1 MILNK
6 QTNLILNLITI
17 LRIFLILGLVL
28 YTNFIYGQNTFYG
41 TVKDEN
47 KQPVISAS
55 VILKDSL
62 GKIVDYT
69 FTDDTGKYN
78 LKTDKTGKL
87 ILSISSMGFEKTEIE
102 VVSDTSQKQTKI
114 DIELFS
120 KSVELEEIVI
130 NSVRPITVDG
140 DKVIFDAQSFSQG
153 NEEVVEDLLKKIPGL
168 NVTSDGTIKVGNQ
181 EVEKVMINNDDM
193 FDKGY
198 KILTKN
204 MPVNPIDKIELLQ
217 NYSNNKHL
225 KGIENSNKV
234 ALNLT
239 LKEDYERQWF
249 GNVQLGYGLASEN
262 RYEVKSNLMNFGN
275 KSKYYFL
282 TNMNNIGYDAV
293 GDIDNLIRPNRQDE
307 LGDNQSANTLLG
319 FGEDLPNLKTKR
331 VNFNNAEML
340 SLNSIFTLS
349 DKVKLKLLGFLNTDE
364 NDFFRNSFQ
373 SFSVGNTS
381 FENTEDF
388 IGRKKQ
394 ITGFGKI
401 DLTYDISK
409 NKTFEY
415 TGKFNKTDI
424 KNRSN
429 LIFNDELLNE
439 RLQSN
444 NQLFDQKIAFTN
456 KLKENKVLLLTGRY
470 INEKT
475 PQNYAVNQ
483 FLFSD
488 LFSENANN
496 TAQYSQNKMQFAGF
510 EAHLMDKKE
519 KGDLLELK
527 LGTQFRNDNLNSIFQ
542 LKNDQII
549 ISEPDNYQNNLE
561 YSTNDLYF
569 SAKYRFRFDK
579 LSLLTQADFHQ
590 LFNRLDNE
598 SETKNQSPFFINPK
612 IGLDWKINDK
622 NKILTSYSY
631 NTTNAKIL
639 DVYSNYV
646 QTGFRSFLKGTNDFN
661 QLNASNFLLN
671 YTLGNWG
678 DKFFANTFVMYSKN
692 YDFFSTN
699 SLISQNYTQSERIV
713 IKDRDFLA
721 ISSSIDRYFKPIK
734 SNLKLTLGLSQIN
747 FKNIVNNS
755 DLREVKNNGYE
766 YGFELRSAFRGIFNY
781 HLGSKWNY
789 NQVKTI
795 VSNSFTDNMTFLDL
809 SFRINNKFN
818 IQTQTERYYFGSLDK
833 NNNTYYFMDLDAKYV
848 IKQNKLTLSLSGNNL
863 FNTKTFRNYSITDIS
878 ISKTEYRL
886 IPRYIL
892 LKMEYR
898 F

>member
-699 SLISQNYTQSERIV
+699 SLISQNFTQAERIV